1 MKNITSS
8 KRTPTNTEGVFYKE
22 ILNAD
27 NKSVD
32 KMYGIR
38 WTDENGKSK
47 LKNVGT
53 YSSGIREKYCKAKRD
68 EIVTKIRLGEDLP
81 HLAKPKQSLSISD
94 MAYIYFEYKSTTVK
108 DIDKEIRR
116 FENHLKNKIGH
127 ILLQNFTES
136 DAVKL
141 QIELKETLSVAS
153 IRSLLVTLNAM
164 YKYIIS
170 KKLYSGDIPTANLK
184 YEELNN
190 VRDRYLTLD
199 EIKKLLEV
207 CYSTNYEIW
216 LFVKLSLST
225 GGRVG
230 TIATIRAM
238 DIKLNNNSLT
248 LSDHKNNDTY
258 LGFYNDELKEALAK
272 RILELPSPTDC
283 IVKLARSS
291 ITYKLGTI
299 MDVLFNQHLDAN
311 DRKNRAVPHTLRH
324 TFASQLAIAGT
335 PILTIQKL
343 MNHKSI
349 DMTMRYA
356 KLAPEQGMEAV
367 MNLYKSGE
375 ED

>member
-1 MKNITSS
+1 MKNTTSS
-8 KRTPTNTEGVFYKE
+8 KRTSTNTEGVFYKE

-32 KMYGIR
+32 KMFGIR
-38 WTDENGKSK
+38 WTDENGKSR
-47 LKNVGT
+47 LKNIGT

-68 EIVTKIRLGEDLP
+68 EIVTKIRLGEELP

-94 MAYIYFEYKSTTVK
+94 MADIYFEYKTASVK

-116 FENHLKNKIGH
+116 FKNHLKNKIGH

-141 QIELKETLSVAS
+141 QMELKENLSVAS

-164 YKYIIS
+164 YKYVIN
-170 KKLYSGDIPTANLK
+170 KKLYSGDIPTANLRH
-184 YEELNN
+184 EELNN
-190 VRDRYLTLD
+190 VRERYLTID
-199 EIKKLLEV
+199 EINKLLEV

-258 LGFYNDELKEALAK
+258 LGFYNDELKEVLAK
-272 RILELPSPTDC
+272 RISELPSPTDS

-299 MDVLFNQHLDAN
+299 MDVLFNQHLDAD

-367 MNLYKSGE
+367 MRLYK
-375 ED
+375 

>member
-272 RILELPSPTDC
+272 RISELPSPTDC